1 MILEKIARKLIIKLG
16 VEIQKVQNSVA
27 QASLPEFG
35 NNPNNLRIELPR
47 RIINPEKIFLG
58 NNVSIGPGSFLIAM
72 THYPTV
78 SMQHPD
84 KQQSLQR
91 FNSRITIGNRV
102 TSTGGLQVAAQ
113 DEITIEDDVML
124 ASNIL
129 VNDGLHGYEN
139 TNKPYKYQKICR
151 IAPISIRRGCWIGQ
165 NVVILPGVT
174 IGELS
179 IIGANSVVTGSV
191 PDRCIAVGNPA
202 KVIKRWDEPTQRWVF
217 VRPLERKGTTLN
229 ETVRRKETL

>member
-1 MILEKIARKLIIKLG
+1 MILKKIAKKLIIKLG

-113 DEITIEDDVML
+113 GEITIEDDVML

-129 VNDGLHGYEN
+129 LNDGLHGYEN

-202 KVIKRWDEPTQRWVF
+202 RVIKRWEESSQRWVS
-217 VRPLERKGTTLN
+217 VAAVDRQERPLGRE
-229 ETVRRKETL
+229 

>member
-16 VEIQKVQNSVA
+16 VQIQKVHNSVA

-35 NNPNNLRIELPR
+35 NNPNNLRIDLPR

-72 THYPTV
+72 RHYPTV

-139 TNKPYKYQKICR
+139 TNKNFR
-151 IAPISIRRGCWIGQ
+151 
-165 NVVILPGVT
+165 LH
-174 IGELS
+174 
-179 IIGANSVVTGSV
+179 
-191 PDRCIAVGNPA
+191 
-202 KVIKRWDEPTQRWVF
+202 
-217 VRPLERKGTTLN
+217 VRKN
-229 ETVRRKETL
+229 Y